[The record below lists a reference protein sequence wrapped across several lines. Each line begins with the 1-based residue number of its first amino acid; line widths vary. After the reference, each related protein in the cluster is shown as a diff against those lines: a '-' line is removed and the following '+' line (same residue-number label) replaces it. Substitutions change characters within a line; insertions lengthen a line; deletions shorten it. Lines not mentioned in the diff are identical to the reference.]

1 MLYEQ
6 QQSGFQ
12 TFSRVIPKQKQEK
25 KVSGMNTELYSAL
38 KLSRGLPPLQF
49 FRVFG
54 LRQQGQIK

>member
-12 TFSRVIPKQKQEK
+12 TFSRVIPKQKQGQNA
-25 KVSGMNTELYSAL
+25 SGFNTGFYSAFKPL
-38 KLSRGLPPLQF
+38 RGFAPLQF

-54 LRQQGQIK
+54 LNQQGQIQ